1 MCDPELRTRLRQ
13 PEGAVQMIESK
24 FDVPAPSR
32 ERRHLMS
39 ARREVDRSEVTIDG
53 SVHRHR
59 HRGTLPAALPR
70 LVGGGRF
77 SGLRRQFLRRRR
89 ILAPR
94 PPSSPPSCG
103 QRQHTPKGHD
113 DEMRERHNF
122 SVRDGNTAYRA
133 PKNDAATR
141 PRPSLCVVIAEGNK

>member
-1 MCDPELRTRLRQ
+1 
-13 PEGAVQMIESK
+13 MIESK
-24 FDVPAPSR
+24 FGVPAPSR

-103 QRQHTPKGHD
+103 QREHMPKGYD
-113 DEMRERHNF
+113 DEMREWRNFSADEMRERHNF
-122 SVRDGNTAYRA
+122 SVRDGNIAYRA

-141 PRPSLCVVIAEGNK
+141 PRPSLCVVITEGNK